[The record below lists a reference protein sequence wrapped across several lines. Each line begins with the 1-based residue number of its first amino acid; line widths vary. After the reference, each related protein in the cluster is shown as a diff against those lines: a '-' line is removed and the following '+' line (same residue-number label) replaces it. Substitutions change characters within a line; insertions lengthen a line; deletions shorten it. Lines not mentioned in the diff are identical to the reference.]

1 MQIRQITNY
10 LESIAPLSYQE
21 SYDNSGLLVGN
32 PSAEV
37 ENVLISLDVT
47 EQVIAEAVDRNCQLV
62 ISHHPIIFG
71 GLKRLT
77 GENYVQRTVMQALK
91 HDVAIYAIHTNLDNI
106 STGVNHKIGEVLGLG
121 QRKILLPKKETLYK
135 LSVFVPIEASDEL
148 MDALFNAGAGHI
160 GNYSECS
167 FSVSGKG
174 SFRGEEGSDPYV
186 GKKGSRHYEEE
197 IKVEVVLPRVL
208 KSKVVRAMKEAH
220 PYEEVAYD
228 IYPLENSNINIG
240 SGMIGLLEEPMY
252 ALDFLGH
259 LKNKM
264 GGVVRYTP
272 LVKDQI
278 QKVAWC
284 GGSGS
289 FLLPAAKSAGAD
301 IFITSDFKYHQ
312 FFDAENEIII
322 ADIGHYENEQYT
334 KELVASILKEKF
346 TNFAVLLA
354 ETNTNPI
361 NYL

>member
-1 MQIRQITNY
+1 MQIRQITDY

-21 SYDNSGLLVGN
+21 SYDNSGLLVGDAN
-32 PSAEV
+32 VEV
-37 ENVLISLDVT
+37 QNILISLDVT
-47 EQVIAEAVDRNCQLV
+47 EEVVAEAVDRNCQL
-62 ISHHPIIFG
+62 IIAHHPIIFG
-71 GLKRLT
+71 GLKKLT
-77 GENYVQRTVMQALK
+77 GENYVQRTIIQAIK
-91 HDVAIYAIHTNLDNI
+91 HNIAIYAIHTNLDNI
-106 STGVNHKIGEVLGLG
+106 NTGVNHKIGEMLGLG
-121 QRKILLPKKETLYK
+121 KREILLPKKETLSK
-135 LSVFVPIEASDEL
+135 LAVFVPMDSVDEVKN
-148 MDALFNAGAGHI
+148 ALFNAGAGHI
-160 GNYSECS
+160 GAYSECS

-174 SFRGEEGSDPYV
+174 SFKGEEGSDPYV
-186 GKKGSRHYEEE
+186 GEKGSRHYEDEE
-197 IKVEVVLPRVL
+197 RVEVILPRHRIGKIVKAL
-208 KSKVVRAMKEAH
+208 KKAH

-228 IYPLENSNINIG
+228 LYPLENTSPNIG
-240 SGMIGLLEEPMY
+240 SGMIGWLEEPVY
-252 ALDFLGH
+252 ALDFLAH

-289 FLLPAAKSAGAD
+289 FLVSAARRAGAD
-301 IFITSDFKYHQ
+301 IFISSDFKYHQ